1 MIRVYILFFGMESV
15 QMGFRKKDRAM
26 DKRGIVGMLCLL
38 ILLGIS
44 SCATS
49 KRASYEDKKRGF
61 LMLEGEDIYKNKGF
75 YKEKHSYAPYKK
87 KQQGAQEK
95 KESLQEKE

>member
-1 MIRVYILFFGMESV
+1 
-15 QMGFRKKDRAM
+15 M

-87 KQQGAQEK
+87 KNNKELK
-95 KESLQEKE
+95 KRKRAYKKRNKRR